1 MADPQS
7 RRYSSGEVSDIIRLA
22 LENKRGSDD
31 VSYGDL
37 VDIARQ
43 SGVSQDQ
50 IEAAIEYQESEGKL
64 ENARERWKKNEK
76 QDFLGHLRVYAIVNG
91 ALFLMNLF
99 TGPMWV
105 QWPLIGWG
113 IGLAI
118 HGQAAFFPNDTRIEK
133 GARKLL
139 LKKQRQKQQGIL
151 DRIID
156 EEDSLT

>member
-1 MADPQS
+1 MAYSQS
-7 RRYSSGEVSDIIRLA
+7 RRYSSNDVSDIIRLA
-22 LENKRGSDD
+22 LENKSGRDD
-31 VSYGDL
+31 VGYGDL
-37 VDIARQ
+37 IEIARQ

-64 ENARERWKKNEK
+64 EKAREQWKKNEK

-91 ALFLMNLF
+91 ALFLMDLF
-99 TGPMWV
+99 TPGPMWV

-118 HGQAAFFPNDTRIEK
+118 HGQAAFFPNDASIEK

-139 LKKQRQKQQGIL
+139 LKQRRRKDKEL
-151 DRIID
+151 FDRIL
-156 EEDSLT
+156 EEDSPI